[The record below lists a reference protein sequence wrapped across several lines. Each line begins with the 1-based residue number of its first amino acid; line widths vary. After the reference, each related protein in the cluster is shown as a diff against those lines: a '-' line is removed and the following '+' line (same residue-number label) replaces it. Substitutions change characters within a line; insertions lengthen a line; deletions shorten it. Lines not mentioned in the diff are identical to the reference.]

1 MFIHLFKKYFFQ
13 LSSKDIH
20 PLYLNIVRKY
30 LPPNDSKPGT
40 SSKFGP
46 FGLNQENTLQ
56 AVKNKKSEVYYFI
69 T

>member
-1 MFIHLFKKYFFQ
+1 MFIHLFKKYSFQ

-30 LPPNDSKPGT
+30 LPPDD

-56 AVKNKKSEVYYFI
+56 VVKNKKSEVYYFI